1 MLTIYG
7 VPISVHTR
15 KAIVAA
21 HLKEI
26 EHKFEPVIPF
36 DPPSGWD
43 ELSPTGLIPAAVDG
57 DLRMADSSVICRY
70 IEMTEPAP
78 PIYPAEKKDLLHALF
93 LESYGGTLFAR
104 LIHPLFHQKI
114 IGPKVFGRQTDQAE
128 VGKLMGETRSKL
140 FSYLE
145 SQTGD
150 GYLAGDALTIG
161 DITIASNLINYRY
174 MGLQIEDGRYP
185 KLSRYL
191 KRIVRLDPF
200 RIALTAEAPFAEKMG
215 LDPSYL
221 D

>member
-1 MLTIYG
+1 MLTIFG

-21 HLKEI
+21 HLKGI
-26 EHKFEPVIPF
+26 AHRFEPVIPF
-36 DPPSGWD
+36 NPPSGWD
-43 ELSPTGLIPAAVDG
+43 ELSPTGLIPAAADG

-78 PIYPAEKKDLLHALF
+78 PIYPAKTRDLLHALF
-93 LESYGGTLFAR
+93 LEAYGGNLFAR

-114 IGPKVFGRQTDQAE
+114 IGPKMFDRPTDQAE
-128 VGKLMGETRSKL
+128 VDKLMGETRPRI

-150 GYLAGDALTIG
+150 GYLAGDALSIG
-161 DITIASNLINYRY
+161 DITIASNLINYKY
-174 MGLQIEDGRYP
+174 MGLKIEAQLYP
-185 KLSRYL
+185 NLSRFM
-191 KRIVRLDPF
+191 KRIVLLDPF
-200 RIALTAEAPFAEKMG
+200 RMALAAEAPFAEKMG
-215 LDPSYL
+215 LNPSFS